1 MSWFKDKLR
10 NWLMSDDSSIKK
22 ASRLRA
28 GNAIP
33 TIEEDHE
40 SMSSDPTMRFKVYN
54 ARGGK
59 IVEFTRYDRQKDRN
73 FHDLYII
80 SNDDD
85 FGARIAKI
93 AMMESMKD

>member
-1 MSWFKDKLR
+1 MSWFKEKLR
-10 NWLMSDDSSIKK
+10 DWLMSDDSIK
-22 ASRLRA
+22 AARLRSS
-28 GNAIP
+28 N
-33 TIEEDHE
+33 TISIDEDHE
-40 SMSSDPTMRFKVYN
+40 HISSDPTMRFKVYN

-59 IVEFTRYDRQKDRN
+59 IVEFTRFDRQKDRN

>member
-1 MSWFKDKLR
+1 MSWFKEKLR
-10 NWLMSDDSSIKK
+10 NWLLSDDSVKVN
-22 ASRLRA
+22 RHR
-28 GNAIP
+28 GNAIA

-73 FHDLYII
+73 FHDLYIVAK
-80 SNDDD
+80 DED
-85 FGARIAKI
+85 FGERIGKI
-93 AMMESMKD
+93 AMLESMKD

>member
-1 MSWFKDKLR
+1 MSWFKNALR
-10 NWLMSDDSSIKK
+10 NWLMNDDSIK
-22 ASRLRA
+22 AARLRSS
-28 GNAIP
+28 N
-33 TIEEDHE
+33 TISIDEDHE

-59 IVEFTRYDRQKDRN
+59 IVEFTRFDRQKDRN

-93 AMMESMKD
+93 SMMESMKD

>member
-1 MSWFKDKLR
+1 MSWFKEKLR
-10 NWLMSDDSSIKK
+10 NWLLSDDSAKH
-22 ASRLRA
+22 SRLRSS
-28 GNAIP
+28 NAIP

-59 IVEFTRYDRQKDRN
+59 IVEFTRFDRQKDRN